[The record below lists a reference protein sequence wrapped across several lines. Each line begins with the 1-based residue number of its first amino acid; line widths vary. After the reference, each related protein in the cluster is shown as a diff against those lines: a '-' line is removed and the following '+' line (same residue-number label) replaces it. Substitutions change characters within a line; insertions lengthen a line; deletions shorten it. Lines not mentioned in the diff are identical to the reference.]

1 MISTAHRLIFLHA
14 PKTGGNAIQTM
25 LLPLSDDVKVTGA
38 TQDGVHRFG
47 IRSALT
53 PHKHAT
59 LADYASGLGAALD
72 DFRVLITLRPPFE
85 RLISLYFSPHRWLGR
100 APIWDEAD
108 FLALMRK
115 SPSIAS
121 FLRVDGRLRLPDAA
135 LRFEKLEAD
144 FAQVSARLGLPIP
157 NTRFPVL
164 NESADTTGLRHQILA
179 DTTLR
184 NAVEDFAAEDMELL
198 GTLGVPRACK
208 DPESK
213 K

>member
-1 MISTAHRLIFLHA
+1 MISTAHRLIFLNA
-14 PKTGGNAIQTM
+14 PKTGGNAIQTV

-38 TQDGVHRFG
+38 AQDGVHRFG

-59 LADYASGLGAALD
+59 LADYASRLGVALG

-85 RLISLYFSPHRWLGR
+85 RLISLYFSPHRWLGCK
-100 APIWDEAD
+100 PTWDEAD

-121 FLRVDGRLRLPDAA
+121 FLRVDGRLRFPDAT
-135 LRFEKLEAD
+135 LRFETLATD
-144 FAQVSARLGLPIP
+144 FARVSARWGLPIP
-157 NTRFPVL
+157 DPRIPVL
-164 NESADTTGLRHQILA
+164 NESADTSGLRHQILA

-184 NAVEDFAAEDMELL
+184 GIVEDFAAEDMELL
-198 GTLGVPRACK
+198 RRLDASWGCNDA
-208 DPESK
+208 ESK